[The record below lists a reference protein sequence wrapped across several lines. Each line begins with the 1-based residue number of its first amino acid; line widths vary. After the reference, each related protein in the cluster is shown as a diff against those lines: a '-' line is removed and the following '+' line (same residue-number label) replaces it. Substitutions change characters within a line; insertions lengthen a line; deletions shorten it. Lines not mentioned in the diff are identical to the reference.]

1 MKAYEVVLAHVEQ
14 GILEGDYT
22 VGSTLPPERDL
33 ALQLGV
39 SRSAVREAIKALE
52 AQGVLT
58 SVVGAGP
65 GSGTRFTDIHSDALA
80 RLLRLHV
87 SLGKY
92 PPADVVE
99 TRVTLERQSVIL
111 AAAQA
116 SPATLQRL
124 RSTLDEMHDAHDLAE
139 FNRLD
144 TEFHVL
150 LARAGGNPLVT
161 DLTVAV
167 REALRRPIREASSR
181 MGGDWAA
188 FRDALMRQ
196 HELIY
201 SAVRAGNAELAASL
215 VEEHIRSAYAIL
227 PGQVAA
233 S

>member
-1 MKAYEVVLAHVEQ
+1 MKAYEVVLDHVER
-14 GILEGDYT
+14 GIMDGEYT
-22 VGSTLPPERDL
+22 VGSVLPPEREF
-33 ALQLGV
+33 ATQLGV
-39 SRSAVREAIKALE
+39 SRAAVREAIKALE

-58 SVVGAGP
+58 STVGAGA
-65 GSGTRFTDIHSDALA
+65 GSGTRFTDLRSDAIA

-92 PPADVVE
+92 PAADVVD

-111 AAAQA
+111 AATHA

-124 RSTLDEMHDAHDLAE
+124 RSILDEMHDALDLTE

-144 TEFHVL
+144 TQFHVV

-167 REALRRPIREASSR
+167 REALRRPIREASTR
-181 MGGDWAA
+181 MADWLT
-188 FRDALMRQ
+188 FRDGLMVQ

-201 SAVRAGNAELAASL
+201 SAVRSGDAERAASL
-215 VEEHIRSAYAIL
+215 MEEHIRSAYAIL
-227 PGQVAA
+227 PAEDPA
-233 S
+233 T

>member
-14 GILEGDYT
+14 GILEGDYS
-22 VGSTLPPERDL
+22 VGAVLPPEREL
-33 ALQLGV
+33 ASRLGV
-39 SRSAVREAIKALE
+39 SRAAVREAIKALE
-52 AQGVLT
+52 AQGILA

-92 PPADVVE
+92 PTADVVE
-99 TRVTLERQSVIL
+99 TRVTLERQSILL
-111 AAAQA
+111 AATSAT
-116 SPATLQRL
+116 PAMLARL
-124 RSTLDEMHDAHDLAE
+124 RSTLDAMHDAEDLGE

-150 LARAGGNPLVT
+150 IARAGGNPLIT

-167 REALRRPIREASSR
+167 REALRRPIRTASER
-181 MGGDWAA
+181 MHDWQA
-188 FRDALMRQ
+188 FRDVLMVQHATIFGALR
-196 HELIY
+196 
-201 SAVRAGNAELAASL
+201 SRDGARAADL

-227 PGQVAA
+227 PVQEAA
-233 S
+233 D